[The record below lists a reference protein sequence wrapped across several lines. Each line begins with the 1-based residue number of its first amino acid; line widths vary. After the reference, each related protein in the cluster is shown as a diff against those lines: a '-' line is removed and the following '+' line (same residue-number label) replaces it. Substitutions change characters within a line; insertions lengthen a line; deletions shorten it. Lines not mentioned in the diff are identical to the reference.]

1 MKQFSAA
8 RKKLQ
13 STLRKHVVN
22 VMVQVQN
29 LEHLLKNVQNVVDV
43 DSTLAITDTFRN
55 NAVSNNLS

>member
-22 VMVQVQN
+22 VMGTGAKPGTSPKM
-29 LEHLLKNVQNVVDV
+29 LKMWWTWTV
-43 DSTLAITDTFRN
+43 R
-55 NAVSNNLS
+55 